1 MIFNK
6 VTALSILMC
15 SIITQS
21 SFGIDLSQR
30 QWNIRNTGQSYIR
43 KTSEL
48 GFENIDGVKG
58 VDINYFT
65 KAQLDQFGSS
75 KVVVAI
81 IDTGVDVNHPEIK
94 DNIWFYPGCVG
105 KNEEEKKALPCHG
118 YNVLDGNGN
127 VSDEIGHGTFVA
139 GILAAKKDRVGI
151 DGLLP
156 ENIEIMPVKAI
167 TNFRGFTHD
176 GKVVSS
182 YLAKA
187 IAFAVNNG
195 AQVLNLSLGIPKVI
209 ETPQVV
215 SAIDYALKKNVI
227 VVASAGNNNKRR
239 NIFPC
244 NYNGVVCVG
253 GIDIQGQ
260 KVSSSNYGQTVDIYA
275 PGEKL
280 VGTIPSSMESTVL
293 RVGNY
298 DIKTGT
304 SFSIAHITALAAA
317 AKLKDLAINSYDFL
331 AKLKS
336 YSRTLSESDLLMADY
351 QKFMDSFS
359 TGSNKPLPPVILTK
373 GVDSITIDKIVDDNY
388 GASLSFDIYSKYALE
403 DARICLSSMVIYDE
417 KTCRQISLKEGL
429 NRVQISAKI
438 PSLDID
444 TWQRLKLSLL
454 KDDDLISDK
463 SFDAQ
468 FFVPLP
474 ISYKKQV
481 SKIAAGALL
490 RIAPNIKSS
499 QLQKVIEFDAKKS
512 SQDYFVL
519 NNRSL
524 KSIFY
529 LSEERQSF
537 EPFQIQFSKDIK
549 VISVMKVD
557 MNIDG
562 QLDILVY
569 GTSSNNREYI
579 LESFDSRGRPLF
591 GEHSRWS
598 LNATQFGG
606 LDFNR
611 GRPYFNF
618 IRTQT
623 NKLGS
628 VLVPLVSKVFELPQ
642 VDNNTDPIDFLNNI
656 QKKRPYYLL
665 PSLEDD
671 KVKLQI
677 RTLESYQFDTK
688 IREMLDLPFFKKL
701 QFVSFLEQDKESQ
714 NSGQVRIVYALGEVS
729 FNEYYEIIFD
739 DTQNF
744 KIIKKGRSLQIHQS
758 NISTVRSTA
767 DGDFISEYLITRQQE
782 LNKLS
787 FKLSRGGRTLR
798 FESDWNDPLASILAV
813 YKEEQNYSIYIEGR
827 YHIHLVVTDGKR
839 IISTSKTAI
848 NRESSFPG
856 GNFSQ
861 IFQMGQLSSS
871 KGAIYTDMQRLFG
884 DNIRLITSDEDKL
897 STKLKYNYAIP
908 SQCALIG
915 HTQIEKQMQVRLHC
929 MGPGKLSSIMI
940 SNTMIK
946 Q

>member
-1 MIFNK
+1 MIYNK
-6 VTALSILMC
+6 VVALSLLLF
-15 SIITQS
+15 SIIAQS

-30 QWNIRNTGQSYIR
+30 QWNIKNTGQSYIR

-48 GFENIDGVKG
+48 GFENIDGIKG
-58 VDINYFT
+58 IDINYFN
-65 KAQLDQFGSS
+65 KNQLDQFSS
-75 KVVVAI
+75 NKVVVAV

-94 DNIWFYPGCVG
+94 ENIWYYPGCIG
-105 KNEEEKKALPCHG
+105 KSEEEKKALPCQG

-139 GILAAKKDRVGI
+139 GLLAGKKDNVGI

-156 ENIEIMPVKAI
+156 ESIEIMPIKAI

-280 VGTIPSSMESTVL
+280 VGTIPSNMESTVL

-298 DIKTGT
+298 DVKTGT

-317 AKLKDLAINSYDFL
+317 AKVKDLGINSYNFL
-331 AKLKS
+331 ARLKS
-336 YSRTLSESDLLMADY
+336 YSRTLSESGLLVADY
-351 QKFMDSFS
+351 QKFINSFDDS
-359 TGSNKPLPPVILTK
+359 SNKSLPPVFLTK
-373 GVDSITIDKIVDDNY
+373 EIDSITIDKLAAKSF
-388 GASLSFDIYSKYALE
+388 GATLGFDIYSEYELE
-403 DARICLSSMVIYDE
+403 DANICLSSIVINSGR
-417 KTCRQISLKEGL
+417 TCRQISLKEGL
-429 NRVQISAKI
+429 NRVQLSSVI
-438 PSLDID
+438 PNLDID
-444 TWQRLKLSLL
+444 TWQGLKLSLQ
-454 KDDDLISDK
+454 KDENLISEK

-474 ISYKKQV
+474 ISSKKQV

-499 QLQKVIEFDAKKS
+499 QLQKVIEFDANKS
-512 SQDYFVL
+512 TQDYFVL

-529 LSEERQSF
+529 LSEEANNFR
-537 EPFQIQFSKDIK
+537 PFQVNFSKDIK

-557 MNIDG
+557 MNLDG

-579 LESFDSRGRPLF
+579 LESFDSQGRPLF
-591 GEHSRWS
+591 GEYSRWS

-618 IRTQT
+618 IKTQT
-623 NKLGS
+623 TKLGTI
-628 VLVPLVSKVFELPQ
+628 LVPLVSKIFELPQ
-642 VDNNTDPIDFLNNI
+642 VDNNTDPVDFLNNI

-665 PSLEDD
+665 PSLQDD
-671 KVKLQI
+671 EVKLEI
-677 RTLESYQFDTK
+677 RTLESYQFDSK
-688 IREMLDLPFFKKL
+688 IRDILDLPFFKKL

-714 NSGQVRIVYALGEVS
+714 NSGQVRIIYALGEVS
-729 FNEYYEIIFD
+729 FNEYYEIIFN
-739 DTQNF
+739 DTHHF
-744 KIIKKGRSLQIHQS
+744 EIVKKGRSLQIHQS
-758 NISTVRSTA
+758 NIATVRSTI

-787 FKLSRGGRTLR
+787 FKLSSGRRTLK

-813 YKEEQNYSIYIEGR
+813 YKEEQYYSIYIEGR
-827 YHIHLVVTDGKR
+827 YHIHLVVTDGKN
-839 IISTSKTAI
+839 IISSSKTAI

-884 DNIRLITSDEDKL
+884 DNIRLITSHDNKL
-897 STKLKYNYAIP
+897 SKKLKYNYAIP

-929 MGPGKLSSIMI
+929 LGPGKFSSIMI
-940 SNTMIK
+940 SNIMTK
-946 Q
+946 K